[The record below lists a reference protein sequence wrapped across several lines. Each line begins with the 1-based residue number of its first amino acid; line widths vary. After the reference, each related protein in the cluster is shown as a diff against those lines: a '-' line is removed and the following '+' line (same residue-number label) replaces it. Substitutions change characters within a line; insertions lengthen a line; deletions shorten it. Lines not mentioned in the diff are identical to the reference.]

1 MDTKFSV
8 AIHTLIMIS
17 ETDHLITS
25 EDIAISV
32 GTNASYIRKILA
44 LLKKEGIVEGK
55 RKVGGFVLRIIP
67 QNLDLLRIWQAV
79 SGEET
84 PRLFDIHQ
92 NPNDRC
98 IVGSHSRQTLTGMYG
113 DLEVSFVKAL
123 REKTLQDCINEM
135 RSEIG

>member
-67 QNLDLLRIWQAV
+67 QSLDLLRIWQAV

-98 IVGSHSRQTLTGMYG
+98 IVGSHIRQTLTAMYG
-113 DLEVSFVKAL
+113 DLEESFVKAL